1 MLKQFSCFRTSMLL
15 YGVSADL
22 HDEYFSVIMILI
34 SSHYMA
40 NYGTDPI
47 WPDPRYWLKSV

>member
-1 MLKQFSCFRTSMLL
+1 MKQFSCFRTSMLL